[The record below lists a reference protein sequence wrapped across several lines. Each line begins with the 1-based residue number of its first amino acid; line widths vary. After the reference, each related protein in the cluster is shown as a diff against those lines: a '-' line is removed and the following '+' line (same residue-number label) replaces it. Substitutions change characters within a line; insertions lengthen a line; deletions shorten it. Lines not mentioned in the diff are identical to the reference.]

1 MFGIIFKEKG
11 DIMQELVKL
20 GEKTY
25 VLLEHTNVGFY
36 LVNDN
41 EVVVID
47 TGSSKDSAK
56 LIDKI
61 LVENNWHLK
70 CIINTHSHADH
81 MGGNAYLEN
90 KYNVKAYSSSME
102 SFICNNPILEPS
114 LLYSAAPVKE
124 LKNHLLMAKPSHSL
138 DINELDI
145 PGIEVLDLKGHAIGQ
160 IGILTSDDV
169 LFTGDAYTS
178 TKILE
183 KYAIQYNYDIEEYIN
198 TLDYLLTTDYK
209 YYVPSHGEVEKNC
222 TNTVMINKENALK
235 IEDYLLKILQEEKS
249 FANLLSQVFNDYH
262 ITNNLMQYHLI
273 GSTIKAFLAKLNNA
287 GKVEITVRNG
297 EMYIKAI

>member
-1 MFGIIFKEKG
+1 MKLVTFQSIDALKSLINKGYLECNEKYI
-11 DIMQELVKL
+11 D
-20 GEKTY
+20 EKKAGPTY
-25 VLLEHTNVGFY
+25 QWILEKMNQSV
-36 LVNDN
+36 
-41 EVVVID
+41 
-47 TGSSKDSAK
+47 
-56 LIDKI
+56 
-61 LVENNWHLK
+61 
-70 CIINTHSHADH
+70 
-81 MGGNAYLEN
+81 EN
-90 KYNVKAYSSSME
+90 KYNVKAYSSSIE

-178 TKILE
+178 SKILE

-249 FANLLSQVFNDYH
+249 FSNLLSQVFADYH
-262 ITNNLMQYHLI
+262 INNNLMQYHLI
-273 GSTIKAFLAKLNNA
+273 GSTIKAFLTKLNNA
-287 GKVEITVRNG
+287 RRVEIIPSLFLVILLISLMNG
-297 EMYIKAI
+297 EGLLFS